1 MRKAELILEISVNA
15 GMGLPRGFRAALGQ
29 RIEMARL
36 TKRAVDAAKV
46 TGKDYF
52 LWDDEMPGFG
62 LRVLASGRKS
72 YVVQYKVGGRG
83 GQTRRKSLGLH
94 GVLTPEEA
102 RIEAKKWLADRAKGK
117 DPIAEH
123 AANRKAETVEQLCRS
138 YIAAAEQGLILGKKN
153 LPKKASTLATDRG
166 RIERHIVPLLG
177 RKRVKEVTPADVTRF
192 MRDVIAGKTAADVKT
207 GFRGRA
213 IVEGGAGTAART
225 VGLLGGIFSYAV
237 SEGLRADN
245 PVRGVK
251 RPADRRRDRRLSPE
265 DYRALAEALA
275 DAEAEGENLAA
286 IIAVRLLALT
296 GARLGEIA
304 NLRLGEIDRQGRA
317 LRLADSKEGAS
328 VRPLGT
334 AALAVLDATSTSLRR
349 EGCTYVLPA
358 KAGDRAYGGLSK
370 AISRITARRA
380 EVDGVTAHVL
390 RHSFASIADELGY
403 TEATVAA
410 LLGQRSGSVTRRYI
424 HHLDRALIAAADRV
438 SAYISAAMT
447 ASDGTIGKVI
457 TLHSRGG

>member
-1 MRKAELILEISVNA
+1 
-15 GMGLPRGFRAALGQ
+15 MGLPNRLSENG
-29 RIEMARL
+29 IDMKRL
-36 TKRAVDAAKV
+36 TKRTVDAAKV
-46 TGKDYF
+46 TGRDYF
-52 LWDDEMPGFG
+52 VWDDEMPGFG

-83 GQTRRKSLGLH
+83 GETRRKSLGLH
-94 GVLTPEEA
+94 GVLTAEEA

-123 AANRKAETVEQLCRS
+123 AANRKAETVEQLCRR
-138 YIAAAEQGLILGKKN
+138 YIAAAQGLILGKKN
-153 LPKKASTLATDRG
+153 RPKKVSTLATDRG
-166 RIERHIVPLLG
+166 RIERHIIPLLG
-177 RKRVKEVTPADVTRF
+177 KKRLRDVTPADVNRF
-192 MRDVIAGKTAADVKT
+192 MRDVIAGKTATDVKT

-225 VGLLGGIFSYAV
+225 IGLLGGIFSYAV
-237 SEGLRADN
+237 SEGLRTDN

-251 RPADRRRDRRLSPE
+251 RPADQRRDRRLSPE
-265 DYRALAEALA
+265 DYRALGEALA
-275 DAEAEGENLAA
+275 EAETEGENPAA
-286 IIAVRLLALT
+286 VAAVRLLALT

-304 NLRLGEIDRQGRA
+304 KLRLGEIDRQGRA

-328 VRPLGT
+328 VRPLG
-334 AALAVLDATSTSLRR
+334 AAAFPVLDGASAALRR
-349 EGCTYVLPA
+349 EGCSYVLPG
-358 KAGDRAYGGLSK
+358 KEGDGPYGGLSK
-370 AISRITARRA
+370 AIARIMAKRA
-380 EVDGVTAHVL
+380 ELDGVTAHVL

-438 SAYISAAMT
+438 SAYISGAMT
-447 ASDGTIGKVI
+447 ASDDRIGKVVA
-457 TLHSRGG
+457 LHSKGG